1 MRVTVSALAA
11 SVASALL
18 VQAGMYGEP
27 VVNLDAKTFKKVM
40 ATEHAAV
47 GVLPV
52 THLSPTHNGLCF
64 SDYQEH
70 SQARMIS
77 IILMFC
83 Y

>member
-1 MRVTVSALAA
+1 MRVTVTALAA

-27 VVNLDAKTFKKVM
+27 VVNLDARTFKKVM

-47 GVLPV
+47 GVSSLRLLP
-52 THLSPTHNGLCF
+52 TLNGLGSLRHDSHPGHVLNHHLF
-64 SDYQEH
+64 RYQ
-70 SQARMIS
+70 
-77 IILMFC
+77 